1 VTSWSRRL
9 NAAERRPGLSAARAR
24 LDADG
29 QTDPLTSPELD
40 GVIDDDLAVL
50 RALVTVAGEREGF
63 RRRVPV
69 TAERDGRPVE
79 LVYEVAHGEEGPTV
93 RAVGAPVEPEGP
105 GAGPLDVTAVL
116 TRTLVETPDL
126 VAVFSSVGHE
136 AVWANDA
143 FASVVPVRAE
153 DKVWLV
159 ELLDEWSKGHYEVK
173 VLPALVKYGRW
184 RGYLTLRGVEGE
196 RRVSSV
202 IVAHRDDRGEIDA
215 VSLVARDTPG
225 APADQPA
232 DALEVDAGARFAA
245 LVENPTE
252 IIVVCDLDGAIRY
265 ASPGA
270 VRLLGGGEL
279 ALDGSA
285 NVMDR
290 VVGGAAPASLL
301 ALVQPDEQGVGVP
314 VEVTLEDPE
323 GSLRHLEVIVTDLT
337 DNPAIRG
344 LVLNARDVTDR
355 VEAANALVEA
365 AYTDALTGL
374 PNRVRL
380 LDRLAEQGE
389 SGSPACAVLMVDLDR
404 FGTVNSQLGT
414 EASDQ
419 VLAVV
424 AERLVDA
431 VAEPTWVARHSGDQF
446 VVVAPG
452 VEDPAEAI
460 RLAGRLRAAIT
471 GTVRT
476 DRGAADVAASV
487 GVTLVHEVA
496 DPESVLLEA
505 GRALTHAKETGRDRV
520 EVYSP
525 QLAAV
530 TSRRQVMEAQL
541 RHALEH
547 DGVAL
552 HYQPIVAVG
561 TRAMVAAEALLR
573 VRDTDGV
580 VLNPAELIEAAAS
593 AGLMTRLGGR
603 VLEATAAQLASWQHV
618 EGAPRALSINLS
630 PRQLA
635 DPDLPARVAEALR
648 AAGVEPEH
656 LWLELS
662 ESILISPQPTVDAA
676 ISYLRA
682 LGVRIGL
689 DDFGAGRSS
698 LGYLKRFP
706 LDFVK
711 IDRSLV
717 AGLGTDDQDTAIV
730 RATIELAHNL
740 GLQAVAVGVET
751 EEQLAVLEL
760 HGCDCAQGFLFSPP
774 VPPGELG

>member
-1 VTSWSRRL
+1 
-9 NAAERRPGLSAARAR
+9 
-24 LDADG
+24 
-29 QTDPLTSPELD
+29 
-40 GVIDDDLAVL
+40 
-50 RALVTVAGEREGF
+50 
-63 RRRVPV
+63 
-69 TAERDGRPVE
+69 
-79 LVYEVAHGEEGPTV
+79 
-93 RAVGAPVEPEGP
+93 
-105 GAGPLDVTAVL
+105 
-116 TRTLVETPDL
+116 
-126 VAVFSSVGHE
+126 
-136 AVWANDA
+136 
-143 FASVVPVRAE
+143 
-153 DKVWLV
+153 
-159 ELLDEWSKGHYEVK
+159 
-173 VLPALVKYGRW
+173 
-184 RGYLTLRGVEGE
+184 
-196 RRVSSV
+196 
-202 IVAHRDDRGEIDA
+202 
-215 VSLVARDTPG
+215 
-225 APADQPA
+225 
-232 DALEVDAGARFAA
+232 
-245 LVENPTE
+245 
-252 IIVVCDLDGAIRY
+252 
-265 ASPGA
+265 
-270 VRLLGGGEL
+270 
-279 ALDGSA
+279 
-285 NVMDR
+285 
-290 VVGGAAPASLL
+290 
-301 ALVQPDEQGVGVP
+301 
-314 VEVTLEDPE
+314 
-323 GSLRHLEVIVTDLT
+323 
-337 DNPAIRG
+337 
-344 LVLNARDVTDR
+344 
-355 VEAANALVEA
+355 
-365 AYTDALTGL
+365 
-374 PNRVRL
+374 
-380 LDRLAEQGE
+380 
-389 SGSPACAVLMVDLDR
+389 
-404 FGTVNSQLGT
+404 
-414 EASDQ
+414 
-419 VLAVV
+419 
-424 AERLVDA
+424 
-431 VAEPTWVARHSGDQF
+431 